1 MKILKA
7 SLKLY
12 VNHFISLL
20 IFLIIIVPMYGA
32 AAKNP
37 KLFSAITAF
46 IYIAIAYGVAWNTGA
61 KDSRKID
68 GYYPSWGVPAA
79 ISAVTAV
86 VPIVLLV
93 LYIAVPD
100 LWYADVPFL
109 RGDVDFFI
117 GGVRFRGTPDF
128 IFRMWYV
135 HFAAFIPNGNIFAY
149 VFSVF
154 ILPIIIYAGYGVGLT
169 RFKIFEFLYA
179 KLVFAN
185 DPQKGRKKGR
195 EDNLR
200 R

>member
-20 IFLIIIVPMYGA
+20 IFPVMIVLMA
-32 AAKNP
+32 NSAENNP
-37 KLFSAITAF
+37 KLFSAITAI

-61 KDSRKID
+61 KDARRIE
-68 GYYPSWGVPAA
+68 GYHPSWSVPAA

-86 VPIVLLV
+86 VPLVLLV
-93 LYIAVPD
+93 LCVSAPD

-109 RGDVDFFI
+109 RGEVDSFI
-117 GGVRFRGTPDF
+117 GGLRFSGTPDF

-135 HFAAFIPNGNIFAY
+135 HFAAFIPNGNVFAY
-149 VFSVF
+149 ALSVLV
-154 ILPIIIYAGYGVGLT
+154 LPIIIFAGYGVGLT
-169 RFKIFEFLYA
+169 RFRIFEFLYA
-179 KLVFAN
+179 KLVFST
-185 DPQKGRKKGR
+185 DPQNDGKKRR
-195 EDNLR
+195 ENDLR

>member
-20 IFLIIIVPMYGA
+20 IFLVMFVPMFETA
-32 AAKNP
+32 EKNP
-37 KLFSAITAF
+37 KLFSGITAI

-61 KDSRKID
+61 KDARRID
-68 GYYPSWGVPAA
+68 GYHPSWNVPVA
-79 ISAVTAV
+79 ISAVTVV
-86 VPIVLLV
+86 VPLALLV
-93 LYIAVPD
+93 LLIVAPD
-100 LWYADVPFL
+100 LWYADLPFL

-117 GGVRFRGTPDF
+117 GGFRFSGTPDF

-135 HFAAFIPNGNIFAY
+135 HFAAFIPNGNILAY
-149 VFSVF
+149 VFALLV
-154 ILPIIIYAGYGVGLT
+154 LPVIIFAGYGVGLT
-169 RFKIFEFLYA
+169 KFKIFEFLYA
-179 KLVFAN
+179 KLVFAT
-185 DPQKGRKKGR
+185 DTKKGGKNKR